1 MPGGPYNIPRDYKGE
16 GKILYIFS
24 TKALIF
30 SAVGLGIGLIF
41 FYLLKMIKLGK
52 IGFIIMI
59 ILGVIGYAI
68 ATFKIPESKK
78 FNFTVKAGGENIDTI
93 ILRWIKFKQ
102 KNNKIYVYKDLPN
115 TKEEEK

>member
-1 MPGGPYNIPRDYKGE
+1 MSRGPYNIPRDYKGE

-30 SAVGLGIGLIF
+30 TAVGLGIGLIF
-41 FYLLKMIKLGK
+41 FYLFKMIKLGK
-52 IGFIIMI
+52 IGLIIMI
-59 ILGVIGYAI
+59 ALGLIGYAI

-102 KNNKIYVYKDLPN
+102 KNNKIYVYKDQ

>member
-1 MPGGPYNIPRDYKGE
+1 MSGGPYNIPRDYKGE

-30 SAVGLGIGLIF
+30 TAVGLGIGLIF
-41 FYLLKMIKLGK
+41 SYLFKMIKLGK
-52 IGFIIMI
+52 IGFTIML

-102 KNNKIYVYKDLPN
+102 KNKRIYVYKDAS